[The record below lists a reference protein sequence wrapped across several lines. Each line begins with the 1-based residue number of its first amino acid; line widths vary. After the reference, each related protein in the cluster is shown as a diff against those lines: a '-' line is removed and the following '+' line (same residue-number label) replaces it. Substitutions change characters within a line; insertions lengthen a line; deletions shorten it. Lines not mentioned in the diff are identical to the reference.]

1 MREKAPMPVDLLD
14 AGNATPLI
22 ETWYEVIQLKH
33 LFRQGWIQRGI
44 SADNCETVAE
54 HTFGNAMLCL
64 MLGSRFPELNMLRVL
79 QMALIHD
86 VGEAYVGDITP
97 TDKIA
102 PETKKSLEAEAMEK
116 IFGKLPGGRDLI
128 GIWQEYE
135 AQESAE
141 AKFVKQIDR
150 LEFAFQASVY
160 EHQDRIDGSDFYESV
175 ARQLKDE
182 TLQAELSALREL
194 ITTKSKE
201 DAPS

>member
-1 MREKAPMPVDLLD
+1 MLEKAPMPVDLLD

-54 HTFGNAMLCL
+54 HTFGNGMLCL
-64 MLGSRFPELNMLRVL
+64 MLASRFPELDMLRVL

-97 TDKIA
+97 TDQVA
-102 PETKKSLEAEAMEK
+102 PEDKKAMEADAMEK
-116 IFGKLPGGRDLI
+116 IFGKLPGGEELI
-128 GIWQEYE
+128 QIWKEYE
-135 AQESAE
+135 AQESQE
-141 AKFVKQIDR
+141 ARFVKQIDR

-160 EHQDRIDGSDFYESV
+160 EHQNRIDGTEFYESV

-182 TLQAELSALREL
+182 TLKTELEALL
-194 ITTKSKE
+194 GLLKSKGE
-201 DAPS
+201 AAT